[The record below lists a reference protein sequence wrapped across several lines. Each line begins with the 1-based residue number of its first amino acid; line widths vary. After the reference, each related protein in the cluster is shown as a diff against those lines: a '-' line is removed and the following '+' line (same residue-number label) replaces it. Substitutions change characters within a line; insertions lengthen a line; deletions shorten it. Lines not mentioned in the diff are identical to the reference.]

1 MVVRTYDDGDEGF
14 TSDAYENWDFPFKSK
29 NDYLADFRNAEKQ
42 KYFKSAEKI
51 LTDAIR
57 HGKSN
62 CDFFFCN
69 EYEKEKFNLEATVNE
84 MQDALR
90 KSGFSVTKNT
100 LNPAENEGYE
110 FSLNVRWNWNKEG

>member
-14 TSDAYENWDFPFKSK
+14 TSDAYANWNFPFKSK
-29 NDYLADFRNAEKQ
+29 KDYLADFRNTEKQ

-51 LTDAIR
+51 LTDAIK

-62 CDFFFCN
+62 CDFFFRN
-69 EYEKEKFNLEATVNE
+69 GYEKEKFDLEATVNE
-84 MQDALR
+84 MQDTLR
-90 KSGFSVTKNT
+90 SSGFSVTKNT

-110 FSLNVRWNWNKEG
+110 FSLNVRWNWTKEG